1 MRIDDALAA
10 LSLMPDALER
20 RLTGLG
26 EAELQFKPGA
36 DSFSLLENVCHLR
49 DIEVE
54 GYSVRL
60 RRLLREEHPRLP
72 DLDGTALA
80 HERRYNEQPLA
91 PALAAFL
98 AARRANLELLRD
110 VRTADLDRRGQL
122 ETVGEITL
130 RRLLELWV
138 EHDGGHLKE
147 LDELLAVLRDPA
159 ASKPKPSL
167 SLSRA

>member
-20 RLTGLG
+20 RLAGLS
-26 EAELQFKPGA
+26 EVQLRFKPGA
-36 DSFSLLENVCHLR
+36 DSFSLQENVYHLR
-49 DIEVE
+49 DIEIE

-60 RRLLREEHPRLP
+60 RRLMQEENPRLP

-80 HERRYNEQPLA
+80 RERRYNEQPLA

-98 AARRANLELLRD
+98 AARRANLELLSS
-110 VRTADLDRRGQL
+110 VHATDLSRRGHL
-122 ETVGEITL
+122 ETVGKISLE
-130 RRLLELWV
+130 RLLELWV
-138 EHDGGHLKE
+138 EHDNGHLKE